1 MASIIF
7 NSFKKRFLQG
17 KVPSADTW
25 HFIPVNSAFK
35 AAYEYDNIK
44 LEQYRTVDDFAKA
57 KPTVFNY
64 KSTENAQNYNNE
76 VTNKAFGIKGRYVK
90 GTSLA
95 DKFSYQVDTIR
106 GDGLL
111 AGSKVNRLWYKV
123 MDDDSLSN
131 KPMYIT
137 DRNFDAFNVRYGA
150 CISSNSSISSY
161 LSSGGFYFIRSKD
174 ELAWFADR
182 TNQGNNRIIGILG
195 DNIEGVIDG
204 NPIGVDEKQPFEGI
218 IDGNGYTLRNITIDC
233 SNVDNGLVGVL
244 GAAGVV
250 KNFNIINDGS
260 TNTLECK
267 KQINLTHI
275 KSDARDVNAGILVG
289 RNYGTIQN
297 INAYNLGWFKFS
309 GFVPE
314 VYSVTNKSDKYSW
327 KDNLVREKFDEDDEN
342 YYFLNSWCINSPGNV
357 CPYVG
362 YFAEGYYGEDTWG
375 SNRLLGGLDNANEN
389 TLPKSASYYADGTNR
404 LNYAMDVFFP
414 VNDPAPT
421 GIMYMPLNATAY
433 NGSGWN
439 GFGIGGSF
447 SNAAFSDPTKS
458 GEMLNSIKY
467 ISKLPVYMGVDN
479 KGYFTCSILNNK
491 VISGICPYEVTAYP
505 DGSLSVIPNH
515 YEGFASA
522 MGGANICYNNNLIRD
537 INVGDEFIEDP
548 DYGIIRPDK
557 APYCPSAYCQTSLR
571 MNPIARAAYNIGVI
585 AGSNYGTITN
595 VVVKT
600 NIQNTSNFVGF
611 VGGIAGKQG
620 YGQVLNTNV
629 EVNNVFNYDGAD
641 ESYRV
646 TYKTTPLLPQSIRN
660 KIQGYRV
667 NGNVTSTCNADYLF
681 SAFYDKDET
690 VNTATDVLDDCI
702 TYHTRPIFIAGGMF
716 GRYIPSYAEHY
727 ENTHSIKKLEGCL
740 VSNCKIVYSDNFE
753 ETNYASA
760 SNVTF
765 KRIENAMGA
774 VIGKVDYS
782 TETNT
787 TMFNIMS
794 NYLSMNMV
802 NCVIHTNSTI
812 GEPVYYKPF
821 TTSAHNGSNI
831 FTYIPDT
838 AVGGYSN
845 TRNVGIYE
853 IKFNPANNNVLSVN
867 DTSAMYHYNRPE
879 HPERETMVPMPTS
892 GWSNTAKLGDDTIM
906 TDTYVEGGDSH
917 YLYVSDYPF
926 MINYGQGGPNS
937 TFWANWDLAQGLD
950 VGFKRNLG
958 LNCASGFN
966 KRNVAHELVKMNSCV
981 TNVSP
986 ALVLYDDFWN
996 TWGDPNPT
1004 TFRSEGLNIPHS
1016 KKWHL
1021 QPSGEDILWSDVYQ
1035 LQPSYNE
1042 GSVDITVPN
1051 GPFKTFSDTLYPQ
1064 YESLDSI
1071 RQQEPMKVAGI
1082 QNVFDGYTFISAN
1095 NMACYSPCLRKYQNA
1110 FCGGAP
1116 AVLDPYSYEGFN
1128 LVTNEYMNPRIF
1140 VKNKMPYKS
1149 NWFTPS
1155 NYPDLEKYRTGEVGA
1170 IPTNSSV
1177 TYNNDPLS
1185 IDDGVLDK
1193 SIDFNKPDID
1203 RYFYYTYDETLNDKV
1218 TYKDYTSLYNDIVQ
1232 HENIRFETITGR
1244 LGYVK
1249 SIDPNRIKY
1258 NYDYYGVGEYLLPTE
1273 IRDRLIAENQF
1284 TSTSISS
1291 DQAFGGLLVID
1302 NSGRNVMFLENTNE
1316 SPLTGNA
1323 VCYPTPVVNDGKDL
1337 LMLEVK

>member
-64 KSTENAQNYNNE
+64 KSTENAKNYNSE

-95 DKFSYQVDTIR
+95 DKFSYQVDTIM

-111 AGSKVNRLWYKV
+111 RGSKVNRLWYKV

-137 DRNFDAFNVRYGA
+137 DRNFDAFNVRYGS

-244 GAAGVV
+244 GTAGVV

-260 TNTLECK
+260 TKTLECK

-327 KDNLVREKFDEDDEN
+327 KDGLVREKFDEDDEN

-375 SNRLLGGLDNANEN
+375 ANRLMGGLDDALANEM
-389 TLPKSASYYADGTNR
+389 PKTASYWPDGTNR
-404 LNYAMDVFFP
+404 LNNALEIFYP
-414 VNDPAPT
+414 VNNPTPT
-421 GIMYMPLNATAY
+421 GIMYMPLNATAF

-439 GFGIGGSF
+439 GYGIGGSF
-447 SNAAFSDPTKS
+447 SIPAFSDPTKS

-479 KGYFTCSILNNK
+479 KGYFTCSILNNRLHT
-491 VISGICPYEVTAYP
+491 GNDTPDPHGYEAIINFMDAFTTAYG
-505 DGSLSVIPNH
+505 GSNL
-515 YEGFASA
+515 
-522 MGGANICYNNNLIRD
+522 CYNNNLIRD
-537 INVGDEFIEDP
+537 CN
-548 DYGIIRPDK
+548 YGNEYDIVNGTFSSK
-557 APYCPSAYCQTSLR
+557 KSPYCPSAYCQTSLR
-571 MNPIARAAYNIGVI
+571 MNPIARTAYNVGLI

-595 VVVKT
+595 VAVKT

-611 VGGIAGKQG
+611 IGGIAGKQG

-660 KIQGYRV
+660 KIQGYIV
-667 NGNVTSTCNADYLF
+667 NGSVTSNCNADYLF

-727 ENTHSIKKLEGCL
+727 ENATSIKKLEGCL

-760 SNVTF
+760 ANVTF

-794 NYLSMNMV
+794 NYLAMNMV

-853 IKFNPANNNVLSVN
+853 IKFNPANNNVLAVN
-867 DTSAMYHYNRPE
+867 DKNNLYQVA
-879 HPERETMVPMPTS
+879 
-892 GWSNTAKLGDDTIM
+892 DDDPWTPLFI
-906 TDTYVEGGDSH
+906 DTKDTWKNQTNPKESDRFVEGVDTN

-926 MINYGQGGPNS
+926 MINYDQGGPNA

-966 KRNVAHELVKMNSCV
+966 KKNVAHELVKMNSCV

-1004 TFRSEGLNIPHS
+1004 TFRSEGLNIPHTR
-1016 KKWHL
+1016 KWHL
-1021 QPSGEDILWSDVYQ
+1021 QPSANETIWFDVYQ
-1035 LQPSYNE
+1035 LKESYNP

-1051 GPFKTFSDTLYPQ
+1051 GPFKTLSYAQGVITGYTH
-1064 YESLDSI
+1064 ESIQDLRD
-1071 RQQEPMKVAGI
+1071 QEPMKVAGI

-1095 NMACYSPCLRKYQNA
+1095 EMAAYNPYLFSLHNA
-1110 FCGGAP
+1110 FCGGINAINN
-1116 AVLDPYSYEGFN
+1116 PYSYEGFN

-1155 NYPDLEKYRTGEVGA
+1155 NYPDLEKYRTGEVNA
-1170 IPTNSSV
+1170 IPTNPTV

-1218 TYKDYTSLYNDIVQ
+1218 TYK
-1232 HENIRFETITGR
+1232 
-1244 LGYVK
+1244 
-1249 SIDPNRIKY
+1249 
-1258 NYDYYGVGEYLLPTE
+1258 
-1273 IRDRLIAENQF
+1273 
-1284 TSTSISS
+1284 
-1291 DQAFGGLLVID
+1291 
-1302 NSGRNVMFLENTNE
+1302 
-1316 SPLTGNA
+1316 
-1323 VCYPTPVVNDGKDL
+1323 
-1337 LMLEVK
+1337 